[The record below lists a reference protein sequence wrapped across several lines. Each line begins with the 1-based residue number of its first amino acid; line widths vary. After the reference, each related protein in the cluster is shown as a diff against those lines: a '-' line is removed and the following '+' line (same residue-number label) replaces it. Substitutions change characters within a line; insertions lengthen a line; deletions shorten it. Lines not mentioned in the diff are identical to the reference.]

1 MDQAQDAPQ
10 LTGMAADD
18 SQPAEEKPLVDT
30 AEAERRLLSRP
41 IARLLEQK
49 EQGIVNPIVLAEA
62 IGVRPQMIYSYIRQG
77 KIKSSKEG
85 AIRTNNTQKIV
96 IDWDEAVAFAQRYL
110 DKKAR
115 QQARIERELRG
126 EK

>member
-1 MDQAQDAPQ
+1 MVEAQDASQ
-10 LTGMAADD
+10 LSMAIDD
-18 SQPAEEKPLVDT
+18 EEKPLVDT

-77 KIKSSKEG
+77 KIKSSDKG
-85 AIRTNNTQKIV
+85 GVRTNNTQKIV